1 MKKKEEIIIE
11 NEDHIAT
18 FILNNG
24 NDYDICQLFEKNK
37 QYDKVAYIKSWISQD
52 CFSTHMK
59 NKDKIIADLKTQ
71 LAAKEVYKPSITADD
86 VKKALAE
93 PSSTSETIVNEIKK
107 SHMWISKEYDDLKA
121 AIEFYR
127 TLEDKSVIDYKYRLS
142 DGIDI
147 LRDRHTKQ
155 LKENDELKQRIEE
168 LEHENKILNAYI
180 RHLILTIHNQKEKLE
195 NAIAIPKYKIG
206 QEMWRSWSSVR
217 AIREP
222 IDTIHIY
229 KDGQIGY
236 EFADCLDVFMEDELF
251 WTEEEAKKAWEEKQN
266 GRT

>member
-1 MKKKEEIIIE
+1 MDKEFEIIKLY
-11 NEDHIAT
+11 NP
-18 FILNNG
+18 
-24 NDYDICQLFEKNK
+24 K
-37 QYDKVAYIKSWISQD
+37 QINMPEIKQTDDVTSMMMNYTETMISQIV
-52 CFSTHMK
+52 
-59 NKDKIIADLKTQ
+59 KDKERD
-71 LAAKEVYKPSITADD
+71 EMRYVC
-86 VKKALAE
+86 AE
-93 PSSTSETIVNEIKK
+93 IQK
-107 SHMWISKEYDDLKA
+107 Y
-121 AIEFYR
+121 IE
-127 TLEDKSVIDYKYRLS
+127 DN
-142 DGIDI
+142 GIDI
-147 LRDRHTKQ
+147 CFVMNET
-155 LKENDELKQRIEE
+155 ELKDCLQNHNMAKLRIEE
-168 LEHENKILNAYI
+168 LEHENKILNAYM

-266 GRT
+266 GKN